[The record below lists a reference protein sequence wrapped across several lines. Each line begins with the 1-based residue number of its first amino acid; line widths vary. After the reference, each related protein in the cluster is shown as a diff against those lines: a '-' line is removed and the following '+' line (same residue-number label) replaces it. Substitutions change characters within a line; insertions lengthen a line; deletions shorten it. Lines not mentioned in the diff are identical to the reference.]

1 MNVAVY
7 SGSFNPLHKGHLAI
21 IRHLTEVD
29 GFDEVRLIVSPQ
41 NPFKDASNRDS
52 AEDRLNA
59 ARETLAKYPDLK
71 VKVDDIEFRMPPPQY
86 TISTLDALRAGEP
99 ENRFTLVVGADN
111 LESFPRWRDYGRI
124 LLEYGIAVFPRKGYH
139 RGHLKARLMKENPEY
154 RITLL
159 DAPLV
164 NISSTEIRQ
173 GLKNA
178 EKWKA

>member
-1 MNVAVY
+1 MRTAVF

-21 IRHLTEVD
+21 VRHLTEVA

-52 AEDRLNA
+52 AEARLEA
-59 ARETLAKYPDLK
+59 ARETLGKYPDLK
-71 VKVDDIEFRMPPPQY
+71 VTVDDIELRMPPPQY
-86 TISTLDALRAGEP
+86 TIRTLDALRAQEP
-99 ENRFTLVVGADN
+99 QTQFTLVVGADN
-111 LESFPRWRDYGRI
+111 LESFPRWRDYSRI

-139 RGHLKARLMKENPEY
+139 RGHLRARLLKENPRY

-159 DAPLV
+159 DAPIV
-164 NISSTEIRQ
+164 NISSTEIRE